1 MMKRTFFGG
10 VIAATSL
17 MMSMSSAWAITSCWQ
32 ASDPPGC
39 WLQCTFG
46 GPCPLESV
54 AGEGAAIE
62 VELPNPETGASHE
75 FARTLKDIGKIDVD
89 GFKKSRDAYRKIGAQ
104 TCKPQ
109 ELVEV
114 MTKAVGQGKG
124 HMAAAGAVAKNC
136 FK

>member
-1 MMKRTFFGG
+1 MSKRTVLGG

-32 ASDPPGC
+32 AADPPGC
-39 WLQCTFG
+39 WLQCTFD
-46 GPCPLESV
+46 GPCPLESI
-54 AGEGAAIE
+54 AAEGSAIE
-62 VELPNPETGASHE
+62 VQVPGAKTQISQE
-75 FARTLKDIGKIDVD
+75 FAETLKGLGKVDVS
-89 GFKKSRDAYRKIGAQ
+89 GLKKSRSTYRKIGAQ

-124 HMAAAGAVAKNC
+124 HMAAAGIVAKSC